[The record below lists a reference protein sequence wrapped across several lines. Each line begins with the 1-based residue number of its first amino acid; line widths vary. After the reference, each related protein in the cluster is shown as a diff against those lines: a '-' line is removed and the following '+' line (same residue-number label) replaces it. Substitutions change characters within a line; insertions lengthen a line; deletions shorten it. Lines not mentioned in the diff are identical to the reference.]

1 MSKDFGGMW
10 LFLNRVYTFLFSK
23 RHVLEN
29 DAFRFVMFFYE
40 MPSSAEMLQ
49 RKAEYKEKERRRK
62 HLEHEKARK
71 ERLRLIE
78 EERIM
83 QEERKKRE
91 FLQKENY
98 RLEAERKLKEE
109 QERER
114 LN

>member
-10 LFLNRVYTFLFSK
+10 LFLNLVYTYLFSK

-29 DAFRFVMFFYE
+29 DAFHFVMFFYE
-40 MPSSAEMLQ
+40 MACSAEMLQ
-49 RKAEYKEKERRRK
+49 SKAKYKEKERRRK
-62 HLEHEKARK
+62 RLEHEKARK
-71 ERLRLIE
+71 ERLRLSE
-78 EERIM
+78 EEIIM

-91 FLQKENY
+91 FFQKENH
-98 RLEAERKLKEE
+98 RLEAERKLKGQ